1 MRQKPSQSYL
11 QRAMIVSEIIERCV
25 WFYER
30 LDETHDVI
38 GQHSLT
44 DVVFVR
50 QAATLAWTASL

>member
-1 MRQKPSQSYL
+1 
-11 QRAMIVSEIIERCV
+11 MIVSEIIERCV

-38 GQHSLT
+38 GQHSLA
-44 DVVFVR
+44 DVVLVR